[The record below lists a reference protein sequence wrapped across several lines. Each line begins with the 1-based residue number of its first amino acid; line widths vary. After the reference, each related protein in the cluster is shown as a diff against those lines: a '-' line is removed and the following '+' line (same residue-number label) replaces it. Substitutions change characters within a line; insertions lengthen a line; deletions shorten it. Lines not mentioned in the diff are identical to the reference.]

1 MVFLNIVLRF
11 GCNIADIETIEAI
24 QRRFTS
30 KIHGLEHLTYWQ
42 RLKKL
47 GLMSLQR
54 RRERYVLFV
63 MWKIHHGLV
72 TNDLGI
78 TWDFNSRRGLLANI
92 PALPCNV
99 AKVNTIHDKSFKV
112 IGPRLWNTLPK
123 AINTQDTLSGF
134 KSSLD
139 TYLLNIQDCPP
150 VAGYSRANDNSLLS
164 RIQ

>member
-1 MVFLNIVLRF
+1 
-11 GCNIADIETIEAI
+11 
-24 QRRFTS
+24 
-30 KIHGLEHLTYWQ
+30 
-42 RLKKL
+42 
-47 GLMSLQR
+47 MSLQR
-54 RRERYVLFV
+54 WRERYVLFV

-78 TWDFNSRRGLLANI
+78 TWDFNSRRGLRANVR
-92 PALPCNV
+92 ALPCNV

-164 RIQ
+164 RIQWFILFIMIYHMLFHICYLWSTICRQGGLISNQLTRFSL

>member
-1 MVFLNIVLRF
+1 MIFKEFYEKHFSLDHS
-11 GCNIADIETIEAI
+11 DIRNN
-24 QRRFTS
+24 Q
-30 KIHGLEHLTYWQ
+30 
-42 RLKKL
+42 
-47 GLMSLQR
+47 
-54 RRERYVLFV
+54 
-63 MWKIHHGLV
+63 
-72 TNDLGI
+72 
-78 TWDFNSRRGLLANI
+78 NI

-164 RIQ
+164 RIQWLILFVMIYRMLFHICYLWSTICRQGGLISNQLTRFSFLNQTMIG